1 MSSFISSSIGS
12 CPSRGRSVSSRQGS
26 RLMSDQSGN
35 TPQHGGPLQYVS
47 PGGVSQSTKGSVG
60 SVCSRKSQ
68 GQEVTSKEKPPSMAK
83 GGMVKKTGLHKLHK
97 GEMVI
102 PVKDV
107 AKVKKALK
115 SAK

>member
-1 MSSFISSSIGS
+1 MRSSVGS
-12 CPSRGRSVSSRQGS
+12 CPNRRGSRTSQGS
-26 RLMSDQSGN
+26 RLMSNQSVH
-35 TPQHGGPLQYVS
+35 TPPHGGPLEYVPPPQPS
-47 PGGVSQSTKGSVG
+47 PPHSMALSAG

-107 AKVKKALK
+107 PKVKKALK
-115 SAK
+115 LAK

>member
-1 MSSFISSSIGS
+1 MSQQTPPPPPRRTG
-12 CPSRGRSVSSRQGS
+12 PPPAPNRGRPAVSNRT
-26 RLMSDQSGN
+26 DSGCAGFFLN
-35 TPQHGGPLQYVS
+35 NPSYQLVPKTQTKTNSGAVAGKSACHGE
-47 PGGVSQSTKGSVG
+47 
-60 SVCSRKSQ
+60 
-68 GQEVTSKEKPPSMAK
+68 EVTSKSPPPSMAK

-115 SAK
+115 SLK